1 LFPAPADR
9 TWAAFGRVIAKHLR
23 LVPPDEAEYRSYNV
37 LQRVTYLLVVF
48 VLFPL
53 IIVTGLAMSPSFNS
67 AVPLVVNLL
76 GGRQS
81 ARTLHFLAS
90 LSLVLFL
97 IVHVAM
103 VVLTG
108 FAGRMLEM
116 ITGAAAAP
124 QERT

>member
-1 LFPAPADR
+1 
-9 TWAAFGRVIAKHLR
+9 
-23 LVPPDEAEYRSYNV
+23 
-37 LQRVTYLLVVF
+37 
-48 VLFPL
+48 
-53 IIVTGLAMSPSFNS
+53 
-67 AVPLVVNLL
+67 LVVNLL